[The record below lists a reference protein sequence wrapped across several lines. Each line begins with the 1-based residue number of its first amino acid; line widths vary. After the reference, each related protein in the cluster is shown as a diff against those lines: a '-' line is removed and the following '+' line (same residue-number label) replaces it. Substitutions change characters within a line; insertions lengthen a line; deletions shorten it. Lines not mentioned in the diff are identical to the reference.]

1 MAEYDFK
8 CPNCGNTLRIDEVH
22 QGKKT
27 DCPACHKEIAIPLKP
42 TEKAPQPRIVAPAAA
57 ASPTG
62 DLLPQEE
69 KDVLSLRPT
78 LKMYLGRILLALLVV
93 AATIALAV
101 AIKASPTI
109 DQIIIIAGLAIALP
123 LFLTVL
129 YKKYSILYRLST
141 QRLFLVRGLVS
152 RKIEELE
159 LFRVRDI
166 QVVQSFWQRIL
177 RFGRMTVFST
187 DASAP
192 KFEMLGVANP
202 LKVKDA
208 IRVHFRTARLR
219 ERVRPT
225 EFISDFDSDGLGD
238 KDPGI

>member
-1 MAEYDFK
+1 
-8 CPNCGNTLRIDEVH
+8 
-22 QGKKT
+22 
-27 DCPACHKEIAIPLKP
+27 
-42 TEKAPQPRIVAPAAA
+42 
-57 ASPTG
+57 
-62 DLLPQEE
+62 
-69 KDVLSLRPT
+69 
-78 LKMYLGRILLALLVV
+78 MYLGRILLAILV
-93 AATIALAV
+93 AAVAV
-101 AIKASPTI
+101 ALSMAVKASPTV
-109 DQIIIIAGLAIALP
+109 DRTIIIAGLAIALV

-129 YKKYSILYRLST
+129 YKKYSVLYRLST
-141 QRLFLVRGLVS
+141 QRLFLIRGLVS

-166 QVVQSFWQRIL
+166 QVAQSFWQRIL
-177 RFGRMTVFST
+177 KFGRMTVFST

-225 EFISDFDSDGLGD
+225 EFIADFDGDEMAD
-238 KDPGI
+238 KDPGF

>member
-8 CPNCGNTLRIDEVH
+8 CPNCGNTLRIDEAH
-22 QGKKT
+22 QGKMT
-27 DCPACHKEIAIPLKP
+27 ACPACHKEITIPLKP
-42 TEKAPQPRIVAPAAA
+42 AEKAPQPKLVAPGAA
-57 ASPTG
+57 ASAMG

-78 LKMYLGRILLALLVV
+78 LKMYLGRILLAVLV
-93 AATIALAV
+93 AAAAVALAGAV
-101 AIKASPTI
+101 KAGPTV
-109 DQIIIIAGLAIALP
+109 DRIIIITGLAIALA

-177 RFGRMTVFST
+177 KFGGMTVFST
-187 DASAP
+187 DPSAP

-225 EFISDFDSDGLGD
+225 EFISDFDSDGLAG